1 MIAMSS
7 REAGLR
13 RSPTAEACAAALARL
28 PGMGPATLVTI
39 LRERDPVE
47 AWELVCAGNLSKPSK
62 AAPRPE
68 RGPLF
73 PGSDKHEAARTSQP
87 TWASVASRMDPA
99 RSWVKA
105 EEAGVQV
112 AWFGSDKYPEFLAE
126 DPNPPGVL
134 FWRGSLACLSRPRVA
149 IVGTRNATPDGR
161 AIAFELGRDLAL
173 AGVCVVSGL
182 ALGID
187 GAAHCGALEAPR
199 THCGDETSPSSV
211 GPPLGVAA
219 SGVDVA
225 YPRQHAGLW
234 DRVCGAGAVLSE
246 TPPGQPAQSW
256 RFPTRNRIIAALS
269 LMVVVVESHM
279 TGGSLIT
286 VEAAL
291 ERGIEVRAVPGPVR
305 SPASEGSNQ
314 LLYDGPGPVRNAQD
328 VLDALGLFL
337 PGARASV
344 ADGLGQ
350 RSDAEQVRRRE
361 IDRLASSER
370 AVLEA
375 VGWRSSSL
383 GQIVDRGGT
392 TLAEVAVTLDRLEA
406 RGLIRR
412 HAGWWTRI

>member
-1 MIAMSS
+1 M
-7 REAGLR
+7 
-13 RSPTAEACAAALARL
+13 
-28 PGMGPATLVTI
+28 
-39 LRERDPVE
+39 
-47 AWELVCAGNLSKPSK
+47 VCAGDLTRPSRASPQPDQSPLLLGFDGQ
-62 AAPRPE
+62 AATHR
-68 RGPLF
+68 
-73 PGSDKHEAARTSQP
+73 SQQS
-87 TWASVASRMDPA
+87 WASIASRMDPG
-99 RSWVKA
+99 RSWARA
-105 EEAGVQV
+105 EEAGVEV
-112 AWFGSDKYPEFLAE
+112 AWFGSERYPELLAE

-187 GAAHCGALEAPR
+187 GAAHCGALEAVPDQG
-199 THCGDETSPSSV
+199 GDPGSTSL
-211 GPPLGVAA
+211 GLPLGVAA
-219 SGVDVA
+219 SGIDVP

-234 DRVCGAGAVLSE
+234 ERVCRAGAVVSE
-246 TPPGQPAQSW
+246 TPPGQPAQAW
-256 RFPTRNRIIAALS
+256 RFPARNRIIAALS

-337 PGARASV
+337 PGSRASV
-344 ADGLGQ
+344 AQDLGQ
-350 RSDAEQVRRRE
+350 RADAAKVRRRE

-375 VGWRSSSL
+375 VAWRPSSL
-383 GQIVDRGGT
+383 GQIVDRSGT
-392 TLAEVAVTLDRLEA
+392 TLAEAAVTLDRLEA
-406 RGLIRR
+406 RGLIGRQ
-412 HAGWWTRI
+412 AGWWTRS

>member
-1 MIAMSS
+1 M
-7 REAGLR
+7 
-13 RSPTAEACAAALARL
+13 
-28 PGMGPATLVTI
+28 
-39 LRERDPVE
+39 
-47 AWELVCAGNLSKPSK
+47 VCAGDLNKPSK
-62 AAPRPE
+62 AAAQADQS
-68 RGPLF
+68 PLF
-73 PGSDKHEAARTSQP
+73 PGSDEQATTRRSQDS
-87 TWASVASRMDPA
+87 WASVASRMDA
-99 RSWVKA
+99 AQSWAKA
-105 EEAGVQV
+105 EAAGVQV
-112 AWFGSDKYPEFLAE
+112 AWFGSDRYPELLAE

-187 GAAHCGALEAPR
+187 GAAHCGALESLPA
-199 THCGDETSPSSV
+199 HGGDTGTTSV

-219 SGVDVA
+219 SGVDVP

-234 DRVCGAGAVLSE
+234 ERVCGVGAVLSE
-246 TPPGQPAQSW
+246 TPPGQPAQAW
-256 RFPTRNRIIAALS
+256 RFPARNRIIAALS

-337 PGARASV
+337 PRSRASV
-344 ADGLGQ
+344 AGDLGQ
-350 RSDAEQVRRRE
+350 RANAAKVRRRE
-361 IDRLASSER
+361 IDRLGSSER

-375 VGWRSSSL
+375 VGWRPSSL
-383 GQIVDRGGT
+383 GQIVDRSGT
-392 TLAEVAVTLDRLEA
+392 TLGDASVTLDRLEA
-406 RGLIRR
+406 RGLIGRQ
-412 HAGWWTRI
+412 AGWWTRI

>member
-1 MIAMSS
+1 
-7 REAGLR
+7 
-13 RSPTAEACAAALARL
+13 
-28 PGMGPATLVTI
+28 MGPATLVTI

-47 AWELVCAGNLSKPSK
+47 AWERVCAGDLTKPSK
-62 AAPRPE
+62 ASPQPDQS
-68 RGPLF
+68 PLF
-73 PGSDKHEAARTSQP
+73 AGDEQATTRRSQHV
-87 TWASVASRMDPA
+87 WASVASRMDA
-99 RSWVKA
+99 ATSWAKA
-105 EEAGVQV
+105 EEAGVEV
-112 AWFGSDKYPEFLAE
+112 AWFGSDRYPEFLAD

-161 AIAFELGRDLAL
+161 AIAFELGRDLTL

-187 GAAHCGALEAPR
+187 GAAHFGALEALPA
-199 THCGDETSPSSV
+199 HGNDSGPSSV

-219 SGVDVA
+219 SGIDVP

-234 DRVCGAGAVLSE
+234 ERVCVAGAVLSE
-246 TPPGQPAQSW
+246 TPPGQPAQAW
-256 RFPTRNRIIAALS
+256 RFPARNRIIAALS

-337 PGARASV
+337 PGSRAS
-344 ADGLGQ
+344 ALDDRGQ
-350 RSDAEQVRRRE
+350 RSDAEKVRRRQ
-361 IDRLASSER
+361 IDRLGSAER

-375 VGWRSSSL
+375 VGWRTSSL
-383 GQIVDRGGT
+383 GQIVDRSGT
-392 TLAEVAVTLDRLEA
+392 TLAEVAVSLDRLEA

-412 HAGWWTRI
+412 QGGWWTRS

>member
-1 MIAMSS
+1 MTS
-7 REAGLR
+7 R
-13 RSPTAEACAAALARL
+13 RSPTPEACAAALARL
-28 PGMGPATLVTI
+28 PGMGPATLVAI

-47 AWELVCAGNLSKPSK
+47 AWEMVCAGDLTKPSRSS
-62 AAPRPE
+62 PQPDQS
-68 RGPLF
+68 PLF
-73 PGSDKHEAARTSQP
+73 PGSDQQATTRRIQHSL
-87 TWASVASRMDPA
+87 ASVASRMDA
-99 RSWVKA
+99 SRSWAKA
-105 EEAGVQV
+105 QEAGIEV
-112 AWFGSDKYPEFLAE
+112 AWFGSDRYPELLAE
-126 DPNPPGVL
+126 DPNPPGVI

-149 IVGTRNATPDGR
+149 VVGTRNATPDGR

-173 AGVCVVSGL
+173 AGVCVISGL

-187 GAAHCGALEAPR
+187 GAAHCGALEALPPR
-199 THCGDETSPSSV
+199 GGDTDPSSV

-219 SGVDVA
+219 SGIDVP

-234 DRVCGAGAVLSE
+234 ARVCGAGAVLSE
-246 TPPGQPAQSW
+246 TPPGQPAQAW
-256 RFPTRNRIIAALS
+256 RFPARNRIIAALS

-337 PGARASV
+337 PGSRGSV
-344 ADGLGQ
+344 ADDLGH
-350 RSDAEQVRRRE
+350 RADAEKVRRRE
-361 IDRLASSER
+361 IDRLASFER

-375 VGWRSSSL
+375 VGWRPSSL
-383 GQIVDRGGT
+383 GQIVDRSGS
-392 TLAEVAVTLDRLEA
+392 TLADVAVTLDRLEA
-406 RGLIRR
+406 RGLIGRQ
-412 HAGWWTRI
+412 AGWWTRV